1 MTLRALLAA
10 AAFALGVMPA
20 QAEIWGY
27 VDAQGVHFA
36 AEKLDE
42 RYELFFRGG
51 ESFDTAEGI
60 AAPGA
65 PAPAPDASGRVLSFL
80 QVSPGFRLV
89 QPQLSEAAREHGIEL
104 ALLQALIA
112 TESGFDPAAV
122 SPKGAVGLMQVM
134 PATAQRY
141 GLAGDARAPIE
152 KKLKDPRTNLRTGA
166 RYLRDLLQMFPGRL
180 ELALAAYN
188 AGEGAVQRAGNRIPN
203 YRETQ
208 NYVRTVMQLYTM
220 LKPAPAPAPAPAAAA
235 APAGPQPRRVH
246 MELPGPAGATGRHN
260 LPPGLAAVAPLEGAV
275 TPVHD

>member
-1 MTLRALLAA
+1 MRLRALPAALAL
-10 AAFALGVMPA
+10 ALWLAPA

-27 VDAQGVHFA
+27 VDTQGVAHFA
-36 AEKLDE
+36 AEKLDA

-51 ESFDTAEGI
+51 ESFDTAQGI
-60 AAPGA
+60 AASGA
-65 PAPAPDASGRVLSFL
+65 VAAAATGRVVSFL
-80 QVSPGFRLV
+80 QVSPGFKLV
-89 QPQLSEAAREHGIEL
+89 QPQVNEVAREHGIEL

-141 GLAGDARAPIE
+141 GLSGDAKVPLE

-166 RYLRDLLQMFPGRL
+166 RYLRDLLHMFPGRL

-188 AGEGAVQRAGNRIPN
+188 AGEGAVQRAGNRIPA

-220 LKPAPAPAPAPAAAA
+220 LRPAPTATAETT
-235 APAGPQPRRVH
+235 GRQPRRVH
-246 MELPGPAGATGRHN
+246 MELPGPAGATARRN
-260 LPPGLAAVAPLEGAV
+260 MPPGLAAVMPLEGPGEPALML
-275 TPVHD
+275 HE